1 MKFSYLHVAITA
13 IDLLSRGDGT
23 NGFAVHP
30 HHHKA
35 AAATAITRSNR
46 QISSSSLF
54 ESAADIDVN
63 GDEQAA
69 AATATATT
77 ATAVEADNKETEP
90 SSSGDE
96 LEKVPEELVEPDP
109 NVLLLASLTDPVP
122 EAGHSVESR
131 ETKTGTIH
139 TLTVHLGQPGHPDP
153 LVFQTGRI
161 GRQAAGAV
169 VLTRGDSVV
178 YSTCARDNEPKS
190 KINFAPLSVE
200 YQERFSSA
208 GMTSGGFNKR
218 DGAPAEHEILVSRI
232 IDRPLRPLICDGWK
246 HETQL
251 LNWVMSY
258 DGERGLEALGATA
271 ASAAMF
277 ISDVPLMKSV
287 AQVQVGLIDDTFIVN
302 PTNAQMAASRLN
314 LIVAG
319 TKDAVL
325 MIEGA
330 ADFLPEK
337 TMIEAV
343 SLGHSVIGTICDG
356 LDAFRAVAGKPKK
369 LDTIPPPIDGLQD
382 AVNTLMTERVDASM
396 DMRGTKKER
405 EAESGPDG
413 EMYIYCVEEMLKKFT
428 EEEYG
433 PGITNA
439 IKAALKKLV
448 SNRMYN
454 KAKTEFKRM
463 DGRALDEIRK
473 IDIEAGMLPGVHG
486 SALFTRGESQT
497 IATVTLG
504 DKGMRKRMDNVVG
517 KGFKRYYLQYS
528 FPPSCI
534 GETGRVGGVKRR
546 EVGHG
551 NLAERAIQPALP
563 TEDVFPYSL
572 RVESLIT
579 ESHGST
585 SMASVCGGC
594 LALMDAG
601 VPIERPIAGIAMGML
616 LENNEYTSDDDAYVV
631 SDILGNEDAL
641 GTMDFKVAGDKDG
654 ITAFQLDIK
663 CEGLSVKTME
673 RALEQARVGRLHILG
688 EMNKSVDKYR
698 AELPATVPRMAT
710 FSIEESGI
718 GKVIGPGGKTIR
730 EIIENFGLS
739 NMDVGEDG
747 TIQLSGFST
756 EKLTEAQEF
765 VKKLVEGGGGRGGP
779 RKDRPKYVGP
789 DAVLG
794 ETYTGKITGIK
805 QFGVFVEIL
814 PGPEDGSSPGLEGL
828 VHVSELHT
836 ERVRNCEGFLRA
848 MNTEELTVKYVGNDK
863 GKIQLSRKAVL
874 EAKLEAKEA
883 TK

>member
-1 MKFSYLHVAITA
+1 MTS
-13 IDLLSRGDGT
+13 
-23 NGFAVHP
+23 
-30 HHHKA
+30 
-35 AAATAITRSNR
+35 
-46 QISSSSLF
+46 
-54 ESAADIDVN
+54 
-63 GDEQAA
+63 
-69 AATATATT
+69 TT
-77 ATAVEADNKETEP
+77 
-90 SSSGDE
+90 
-96 LEKVPEELVEPDP
+96 
-109 NVLLLASLTDPVP
+109 
-122 EAGHSVESR
+122 
-131 ETKTGTIH
+131 
-139 TLTVHLGQPGHPDP
+139 
-153 LVFQTGRI
+153 
-161 GRQAAGAV
+161 
-169 VLTRGDSVV
+169 VV

-190 KINFAPLSVE
+190 MIDFAPLSVE

-208 GMTSGGFNKR
+208 GMTSGGFRKR
-218 DGAPAEHEILVSRI
+218 EGAPAEHEILVSRI

-251 LNWVMSY
+251 LNWVLSY
-258 DGERGLEALGATA
+258 DGKRGLEALGATA

-287 AQVQVGLIDDTFIVN
+287 AQVQVGLIDDTFIIN
-302 PTNAQMAASRLN
+302 PTNEQMAASRLN

-343 SLGHSVIGTICDG
+343 SLGHSVIGTLCDG
-356 LDAFRAVAGKPKK
+356 LDAFQAVVGKPKK
-369 LDTIPPPIDGLQD
+369 LDTIPSPIEGLQE
-382 AVNTLMTERVDASM
+382 AVEALMTERVDASM
-396 DMRGTKKER
+396 EIRGTKKER
-405 EAESGPDG
+405 EAESSPGG
-413 EMYIYCVEEMLKKFT
+413 AMYVYCIEEIKKEFT
-428 EEEYG
+428 EDEYG

-439 IKAALKKLV
+439 IKASLKKLV

-454 KAKTEFKRM
+454 KARVESKRM

-473 IDIEAGMLPGVHG
+473 IDIDKDIFPGVHG

-497 IATVTLG
+497 IATATLG
-504 DKGMRKRMDNVVG
+504 DKGMRQRLEKVEG
-517 KGFKRYYLQYS
+517 KAFKRFYLQYS

-551 NLAERAIQPALP
+551 NLAERAILAALP
-563 TEDVFPYSL
+563 SEEEFPYSI

-594 LALMDAG
+594 LALIDAG
-601 VPIERPIAGIAMGML
+601 VPIERPVAGIAMGML
-616 LENNEYTSDDDAYVV
+616 LKDNEFTSDEEACVV

-641 GTMDFKVAGDKDG
+641 GTMDFKVAGDKEG

-663 CEGLSVKTME
+663 CEGLSVQTME

-688 EMNKSVDKYR
+688 EMNKALATSKS
-698 AELPATVPRMAT
+698 ELPATVPRMAT
-710 FSIEESGI
+710 FNIEEDSI

-730 EIIENFGLS
+730 AVIEDFGLS

-756 EKLTEAQEF
+756 EKLAEAQEF
-765 VKKLVEGGGGRGGP
+765 VKKLVEGGGGGRGGGRGGGGGP
-779 RKDRPKYVGP
+779 RKERPKYVGP
-789 DAVLG
+789 DPVLG
-794 ETYTGKITGIK
+794 ETYTGKITGI
-805 QFGVFVEIL
+805 QRFGVFVEIL

-836 ERVRNCEGFLRA
+836 ERVRNCEGFVRG
-848 MNTEELTVKYVGNDK
+848 MNVEELTVKYVGNEK
-863 GKIQLSRKAVL
+863 GKIQLSRRAAI
-874 EAKLEAKEA
+874 EEQRAKR
-883 TK
+883 

>member
-1 MKFSYLHVAITA
+1 MKFSNLHVAITA
-13 IDLLSRGDGT
+13 VDLLSRGAGT
-23 NGFAVHP
+23 NGFAVHRQ
-30 HHHKA
+30 HHKA
-35 AAATAITRSNR
+35 AAATVTRSNR
-46 QISSSSLF
+46 QISSSLF
-54 ESAADIDVN
+54 ESTVDIND

-69 AATATATT
+69 PATAAATTP
-77 ATAVEADNKETEP
+77 VEAEIKVED
-90 SSSGDE
+90 
-96 LEKVPEELVEPDP
+96 EKVPEELVKPDP
-109 NVLLLASLTDPVP
+109 NQLLLASLNEPVP

-131 ETKTGTIH
+131 ETKTGTVH

-153 LVFQTGRI
+153 LVFETGKI

-169 VLTRGDSVV
+169 LLTRGDSIV
-178 YSTCARDNEPKS
+178 YSTCARDDEPKS
-190 KINFAPLSVE
+190 MIDFAPLSVE

-218 DGAPAEHEILVSRI
+218 DGAPQEHEILVSRI

-258 DGERGLEALGATA
+258 DGKRGLEALGATA
-271 ASAAMF
+271 ASAAMY
-277 ISDVPLMKSV
+277 ISDVPLMKAV

-302 PTNAQMAASRLN
+302 PTNEQMAASRLN

-330 ADFLPEK
+330 ADFLPEQ
-337 TMIEAV
+337 TMIDAV

-382 AVNTLMTERVDASM
+382 AVNALMKERVDASLKLW
-396 DMRGTKKER
+396 DFTKKER
-405 EAESGPDG
+405 EVESSPGG
-413 EMYIYCVEEMLKKFT
+413 LMYVYCIEEMLKEFT
-428 EEEYG
+428 EEEHG

-454 KAKTEFKRM
+454 QAKTESKRM

-473 IDIEAGMLPGVHG
+473 IDIAAGTLPGVHG

-497 IATVTLG
+497 IATATLG
-504 DKGMRKRMDNVVG
+504 DKGMRKRMENVEG
-517 KGFKRYYLQYS
+517 SGFKRYYLQYS

-534 GETGRVGGVKRR
+534 GEVGRVGGVKRR

-551 NLAERAIQPALP
+551 NLAERAILPALP
-563 TEDVFPYSL
+563 SENAFPYSL

-579 ESHGST
+579 ESNGST

-601 VPIERPIAGIAMGML
+601 VPIERPVAGIAMGML
-616 LENNEYTSDDDAYVV
+616 LENNEYTTDDDACVV

-663 CEGLSVKTME
+663 CEGLSVQTME

-688 EMNKSVDKYR
+688 EMSKSLDKSR
-698 AELPATVPRMAT
+698 SELPATVPRMVT
-710 FSIEESGI
+710 FSIEESAI

-730 EIIENFGLS
+730 GVIEDFGLS
-739 NMDVGEDG
+739 NMDVGEEG
-747 TIQLSGFST
+747 QVQLTGFST
-756 EKLTEAQEF
+756 EKLMEAQEF
-765 VKKLVEGGGGRGGP
+765 VKKLAEGGGGRDGP

-794 ETYTGKITGIK
+794 ETYTGKITGIQK
-805 QFGVFVEIL
+805 FGVFVEIL
-814 PGPEDGSSPGLEGL
+814 PGSEDGSTPGLEGL

-836 ERVRNCEGFLRA
+836 ERVRNCEAFVGS
-848 MNTEELTVKYVGNDK
+848 MNVEELTVKYIGDDK
-863 GKIQLSRKAVL
+863 GKIKLSRKAVL
-874 EAKLEAKEA
+874 EEKKANK
-883 TK
+883 

>member
-1 MKFSYLHVAITA
+1 
-13 IDLLSRGDGT
+13 
-23 NGFAVHP
+23 
-30 HHHKA
+30 
-35 AAATAITRSNR
+35 
-46 QISSSSLF
+46 
-54 ESAADIDVN
+54 
-63 GDEQAA
+63 
-69 AATATATT
+69 
-77 ATAVEADNKETEP
+77 
-90 SSSGDE
+90 
-96 LEKVPEELVEPDP
+96 
-109 NVLLLASLTDPVP
+109 
-122 EAGHSVESR
+122 VESR
-131 ETKTGTIH
+131 ETKTGTVH
-139 TLTVHLGQPGHPDP
+139 TLTVHLGQPGHPEP
-153 LVFQTGRI
+153 LVFETGKI

-169 VLTRGDSVV
+169 LLTRGNSIV
-178 YSTCARDNEPKS
+178 YSTCARDNDPKS
-190 KINFAPLSVE
+190 TIDFAPLSVE

-218 DGAPAEHEILVSRI
+218 DGRPQEHEILVSRI

-251 LNWVMSY
+251 LNWVLSY

-271 ASAAMF
+271 ASAAML

-287 AQVQVGLIDDTFIVN
+287 AQVQVGLIDDTFVVN
-302 PTNAQMAASRLN
+302 PTNEQMSASRLN

-337 TMIEAV
+337 TMIDAV
-343 SLGHSVIGTICDG
+343 TLGHSVIGTICDG
-356 LDAFRAVAGKPKK
+356 LDAFRDVAGKPKK

-382 AVNTLMTERVDASM
+382 AVNALMTERVDASM
-396 DMRGTKKER
+396 ELRGSKKER
-405 EAESGPDG
+405 EAESSPGG
-413 EMYIYCVEEMLKKFT
+413 AMYVYCIEEMLKEFT
-428 EEEYG
+428 EEEHG

-439 IKAALKKLV
+439 IKGALKKLV

-454 KAKTEFKRM
+454 KAKVESKRM
-463 DGRALDEIRK
+463 DGRALDEIRQ
-473 IDIEAGMLPGVHG
+473 IDIDAGMLPGVHG

-497 IATVTLG
+497 IATATLG
-504 DKGMRKRMDNVVG
+504 DKGMRQRMEKVEG
-517 KGFKRYYLQYS
+517 QEMKRYYLQYS

-551 NLAERAIQPALP
+551 NLAERAILPALP
-563 TEDVFPYSL
+563 GEEEFPYSL

-601 VPIERPIAGIAMGML
+601 VPIRRPVAGIAMGML

-641 GTMDFKVAGDKDG
+641 GTMDFKVAGDKEG

-663 CEGLSVKTME
+663 CEGLSVQTME

-688 EMNKSVDKYR
+688 EMNKSLAESR
-698 AELPATVPRMAT
+698 SELPATVPRMAT
-710 FSIEESGI
+710 FGIEESSI

-730 EIIENFGLS
+730 GIIEDFGLS

-747 TIQLSGFST
+747 QIQLSGFST
-756 EKLTEAQEF
+756 EKLKEAEEF
-765 VKKLVEGGGGRGGP
+765 VKKLVEGGGGGRGGGGP

-794 ETYTGKITGIK
+794 EIYTGKITGIQK
-805 QFGVFVEIL
+805 FGVFVEIL

-836 ERVRNCEGFLRA
+836 ERVRNCEGFVRS
-848 MNTEELTVKYVGNDK
+848 MGVEELTVKYIGDDK
-863 GKIQLSRKAVL
+863 GKIKLSRKAVL
-874 EAKLEAKEA
+874 EEKRASR
-883 TK
+883 

>member
-1 MKFSYLHVAITA
+1 MKFSHLHAIITA
-13 IDLLSRGDGT
+13 VDLLSRGAGT
-23 NGFAVHP
+23 NGFAVHR
-30 HHHKA
+30 HHLKHI
-35 AAATAITRSNR
+35 AATATVTRSNR
-46 QISSSSLF
+46 QISSSLF
-54 ESAADIDVN
+54 ESTVAVDIN
-63 GDEQAA
+63 GDE
-69 AATATATT
+69 
-77 ATAVEADNKETEP
+77 EAEIKETEP
-90 SSSGDE
+90 TPLGDE
-96 LEKVPEELVEPDP
+96 QLEKVVPEELVKP
-109 NVLLLASLTDPVP
+109 NDLLASLNEPVP
-122 EAGHSVESR
+122 VAGHSVESR
-131 ETKTGTIH
+131 ETKTGTVH
-139 TLTVHLGQPGHPDP
+139 TLTVHLGMPGHPEP
-153 LVFQTGRI
+153 LVFETGRI

-169 VLTRGDSVV
+169 LLTRGDSII

-251 LNWVMSY
+251 LNWVLSY
-258 DGERGLEALGATA
+258 DGKRGVEVLGATA
-271 ASAAMF
+271 ASAAMY
-277 ISDVPLMKSV
+277 ISDVPLMRAV

-302 PTNAQMAASRLN
+302 PTNEQMAVSRLN

-319 TKDAVL
+319 TKGAVL

-330 ADFLPEK
+330 ADFLPER

-356 LDAFRAVAGKPKK
+356 LDAFRAAVGKPKK

-382 AVNTLMTERVDASM
+382 AVNALMTERVDASM

-413 EMYIYCVEEMLKKFT
+413 AMYIYCVEEMLKEFT
-428 EEEYG
+428 EEDNG

-439 IKAALKKLV
+439 IKGALKKLV

-454 KAKTEFKRM
+454 KAKTESKRM

-473 IDIEAGMLPGVHG
+473 IDIESGILPGVHG

-504 DKGMRKRMDNVVG
+504 DKGMRQRMAKVEGD
-517 KGFKRYYLQYS
+517 GFKRYYLQYS

-551 NLAERAIQPALP
+551 NLAERAILPALP
-563 TEDVFPYSL
+563 SEIEFPYSL

-601 VPIERPIAGIAMGML
+601 VPIERPVAGIAMGML

-641 GTMDFKVAGDKDG
+641 GTMDFKVAGDKEG

-673 RALEQARVGRLHILG
+673 RALEQARIGRLHILG
-688 EMNKSVDKYR
+688 EMNKSLDKSR

-710 FSIEESGI
+710 FTIDESTI
-718 GKVIGPGGKTIR
+718 GKVIGPGGKQIR
-730 EIIENFGLS
+730 SIIEDFGLS

-747 TIQLSGFST
+747 QIQLSGFST
-756 EKLTEAQEF
+756 EKLAEAQEF
-765 VKKLVEGGGGRGGP
+765 VKKLVEGGGGGRGGP
-779 RKDRPKYVGP
+779 RKDRPQYVGP

-794 ETYTGKITGIK
+794 ETYTGKITGIQ

-836 ERVRNCEGFLRA
+836 ERVRNCEGFMRS
-848 MNTEELTVKYVGNDK
+848 MNVEELTVKYVGMDK
-863 GKIQLSRKAVL
+863 GKIKLSRKAVL
-874 EAKLEAKEA
+874 EEKEA
-883 TK
+883 SK